1 MTTGYEDSPSNNS
14 TSSPLALAATIESL
28 LFVAD
33 SPVSVSHLAEAL
45 ERDERDV
52 EAALQALA
60 EGYAGRGV
68 RLQRKGPRVQLVSA
82 PEAAP
87 TIERF
92 LGLSQSGK
100 LSAAAL
106 EALAIIAYEQPVT
119 RPQIEAIRGVGSDG
133 VLRTLLSK
141 GLIEE
146 VGRLETVGHPVL
158 FGTTFEF
165 LQYFGLSSLGEL
177 PPLETRANGDQ
188 PEAIQVEEDFD
199 RSAEPD
205 ASDEQKTGVG

>member
-1 MTTGYEDSPSNNS
+1 MTTGNDDSQSDNN
-14 TSSPLALAATIESL
+14 TSAPLTLASAVESL

-33 SPVSVSHLAEAL
+33 APVSVSHLAEAL

-52 EAALQALA
+52 EAALQTLA
-60 EGYAGRGV
+60 EGYVGRGV
-68 RLQRKGPRVQLVSA
+68 RLQRKGNRVQLVSA
-82 PEAAP
+82 PEAAS
-87 TIERF
+87 TVERF

-106 EALAIIAYEQPVT
+106 EALAIVAYEQPVT
-119 RPQIEAIRGVGSDG
+119 RPQIEAIRGVSSDG

-177 PPLETRANGDQ
+177 PPLETETNGNQ
-188 PEAIQVEEDFD
+188 PEAIQTGEDWD
-199 RSAEPD
+199 RPAEPGASAE
-205 ASDEQKTGVG
+205 

>member
-1 MTTGYEDSPSNNS
+1 MTTGNDHSPSNNG
-14 TSSPLALAATIESL
+14 TSSPLTLAATIESL

-33 SPVSVSHLAEAL
+33 SPVSVGHLAEAL

-52 EAALQALA
+52 EAALQSLA

-68 RLQRKGPRVQLVSA
+68 RLQRKGNRVQLVSV

-87 TIERF
+87 VIERF

-119 RPQIEAIRGVGSDG
+119 RPQIEAIRGVSSDG
-133 VLRTLLSK
+133 VLRTLLGK

-177 PPLETRANGDQ
+177 PPLETRQ
-188 PEAIQVEEDFD
+188 PEAMHIGEDLD
-199 RSAEPD
+199 RSAELGAPD
-205 ASDEQKTGVG
+205 E

>member
-1 MTTGYEDSPSNNS
+1 MTTDNDNSPSNDS
-14 TSSPLALAATIESL
+14 TSSPLTLAATVESL

-33 SPVSVSHLAEAL
+33 APVSVSHLAEAL

-52 EAALQALA
+52 EAALQTLA

-68 RLQRKGPRVQLVSA
+68 RLQRKGSRVQLVSA
-82 PEAAP
+82 PEAAA
-87 TIERF
+87 TVERF

-106 EALAIIAYEQPVT
+106 EALAVVAYEQPVT
-119 RPQIEAIRGVGSDG
+119 RPQIEAIRGVSSDG

-177 PPLETRANGDQ
+177 PPLEMRANGKQ
-188 PEAIQVEEDFD
+188 LEAIQIGEDVD
-199 RSAEPD
+199 RPAGPGAPD
-205 ASDEQKTGVG
+205 A

>member
-1 MTTGYEDSPSNNS
+1 MTTGNNDSPSTND
-14 TSSPLALAATIESL
+14 TSAPLTLAATVESL

-33 SPVSVSHLAEAL
+33 APVSVSHLAEAL

-52 EAALQALA
+52 EAALQTLA

-68 RLQRKGPRVQLVSA
+68 RLQRKGNRVQLVSA

-87 TIERF
+87 IIERF
-92 LGLSQSGK
+92 LGLAQSGK

-106 EALAIIAYEQPVT
+106 EALAIVAYEQPVT
-119 RPQIEAIRGVGSDG
+119 RPQIEAIRGVSSDG

-177 PPLETRANGDQ
+177 PPLETGSNGNQ
-188 PEAIQVEEDFD
+188 PEAIQTGEDWNQPAA
-199 RSAEPD
+199 SGV
-205 ASDEQKTGVG
+205 SDE

>member
-1 MTTGYEDSPSNNS
+1 MTTDHNDSPSNN
-14 TSSPLALAATIESL
+14 TSSPLTLAAIVESL

-33 SPVSVSHLAEAL
+33 APVSVSHLAEAL
-45 ERDERDV
+45 ERDEGDV
-52 EAALQALA
+52 EAALQTLA
-60 EGYAGRGV
+60 EDYAGRGV
-68 RLQRKGPRVQLVSA
+68 RLQRKGNRVQLASA
-82 PEAAP
+82 PETAP
-87 TIERF
+87 VIERF

-106 EALAIIAYEQPVT
+106 EALAIVAYEQPIT
-119 RPQIEAIRGVGSDG
+119 RPQIEAIRGVSSDG

-165 LQYFGLSSLGEL
+165 LQYFGLSSLAEL
-177 PPLETRANGDQ
+177 PPLETGANGNQ
-188 PEAIQVEEDFD
+188 PEAIQTGEERD
-199 RSAEPD
+199 RPAEPEVP
-205 ASDEQKTGVG
+205 AE

>member
-1 MTTGYEDSPSNNS
+1 MTTGNDDSPSNNI
-14 TSSPLALAATIESL
+14 SSPLTLAATVESL

-33 SPVSVSHLAEAL
+33 APVSVSHLAEAL

-52 EAALQALA
+52 EAVLQTLA

-68 RLQRKGPRVQLVSA
+68 RLQRKGNRVQLVSA

-87 TIERF
+87 AIERF

-106 EALAIIAYEQPVT
+106 ETLAIVAYEQPVT
-119 RPQIEAIRGVGSDG
+119 RPQIEAIRGVSSDG

-165 LQYFGLSSLGEL
+165 LQYFGLSSLGDL
-177 PPLETRANGDQ
+177 PPLETRANGHQ
-188 PEAIQVEEDFD
+188 PEAIQTGEDWD
-199 RSAEPD
+199 RPPEPG
-205 ASDEQKTGVG
+205 ASDE

>member
-1 MTTGYEDSPSNNS
+1 MTTGNDNSPSNSNP
-14 TSSPLALAATIESL
+14 SPLLTLAATVESL

-33 SPVSVSHLAEAL
+33 APVSVSHLAEAL
-45 ERDERDV
+45 ERDEQDV
-52 EAALQALA
+52 EAALQTLA

-68 RLQRKGPRVQLVSA
+68 RLQRKGNRVQLASA

-87 TIERF
+87 AIERF

-106 EALAIIAYEQPVT
+106 EALAIVAYEQPVT
-119 RPQIEAIRGVGSDG
+119 RPQIEAIRGVSSDG

-165 LQYFGLSSLGEL
+165 LQYFGLSSLEEL
-177 PPLETRANGDQ
+177 PPLETRANGNQ
-188 PEAIQVEEDFD
+188 PEAIPTGEDRD
-199 RSAEPD
+199 RPAEPAAPD
-205 ASDEQKTGVG
+205 A

>member
-1 MTTGYEDSPSNNS
+1 MTTGNDNSPSNDR
-14 TSSPLALAATIESL
+14 TSPPLTLAATVESL

-33 SPVSVSHLAEAL
+33 APVSVSHLAEAL

-52 EAALQALA
+52 EAALQTLA

-68 RLQRKGPRVQLVSA
+68 RLQRKSNRVQLVSA

-106 EALAIIAYEQPVT
+106 EALAIVAYEQPVT
-119 RPQIEAIRGVGSDG
+119 RPQIEAIRGVSSDG

-177 PPLETRANGDQ
+177 PPLETRGNGNQ
-188 PEAIQVEEDFD
+188 SEALQTGEDLD
-199 RSAEPD
+199 RSAGPGAPD
-205 ASDEQKTGVG
+205 K

>member
-1 MTTGYEDSPSNNS
+1 MTTGNDNFPSDN
-14 TSSPLALAATIESL
+14 TSSPPALAATIESL

-52 EAALQALA
+52 EAALQTLA
-60 EGYAGRGV
+60 DGYAGRGM
-68 RLQRKGPRVQLVSA
+68 RLQRKGTRVQLVSA

-87 TIERF
+87 IIERF

-106 EALAIIAYEQPVT
+106 EALAIVAYEQPVT
-119 RPQIEAIRGVGSDG
+119 RPQIEAIRGVSSDG

-177 PPLETRANGDQ
+177 PPLETRANGNQ
-188 PEAIQVEEDFD
+188 PEAIHTGEDLD

-205 ASDEQKTGVG
+205 APDGQETGVG